1 MSAKTSVEKIEWIV
15 QLKRQ
20 GLTDA
25 EVHSIT
31 GIARST
37 INRNYNKYRDDTY
50 SEIVQHGAR
59 ELVTLI
65 DRLKANWL
73 LAMQQTQTAIESDD
87 PNAPR
92 YMDLE
97 RKALE
102 AWFKVLSHVSA
113 PEEAGKITEKQAQ
126 AFVTVIQNAAAKLPV
141 SERAAFV
148 ADAAAGLRSLGE
160 KA

>member
-1 MSAKTSVEKIEWIV
+1 MSAKTPVEKIEWIV

-20 GLTDA
+20 GLTDE
-25 EVHSIT
+25 EVRQIT
-31 GIARST
+31 GISRST
-37 INRNYNKYRDDTY
+37 INRNYNKYRDDAY
-50 SEIVQHGAR
+50 AEIVKHGAR

-73 LAMQQTQTAIESDD
+73 HAMRQAEIAVANED

-113 PEEAGKITEKQAQ
+113 PEDAGKITEKQAQ
-126 AFVTVIQNAAAKLPV
+126 AFVTVIQNAAAKLPF
-141 SERAAFV
+141 EDRAAFI
-148 ADAAAGLRSLGE
+148 ADAASGLRALGE
-160 KA
+160 KQ